1 MRLVDPLQVSSILI
15 KFFKESNKGR
25 ANKVPEILKEGGA
38 ETINPGLE
46 SFFIAQSAFLI
57 SVREKVATKEEL

>member
-1 MRLVDPLQVSSILI
+1 MRLVDPLQVSSVLI
-15 KFFKESNKGR
+15 KFLKES
-25 ANKVPEILKEGGA
+25 NKVPEILEEGGA

>member
-1 MRLVDPLQVSSILI
+1 MRLVDPLQVSSVLI
-15 KFFKESNKGR
+15 KFLKESNKGLTR
-25 ANKVPEILKEGGA
+25 FQKYLKKAGPKPSG
-38 ETINPGLE
+38 PGLE